1 MYASVAVAAVVAAAV
16 FAVVAAVVAV
26 VAELSV
32 YATLLGGPGLLKVDH
47 DFIAHLKVC

>member
-1 MYASVAVAAVVAAAV
+1 MYASVAVVAVVV
-16 FAVVAAVVAV
+16 FAVVAAV

-32 YATLLGGPGLLKVDH
+32 YATLLGGRGLLKVDH

>member
-1 MYASVAVAAVVAAAV
+1 MYASVAVVAAVV
-16 FAVVAAVVAV
+16 FAVVAAV

-32 YATLLGGPGLLKVDH
+32 YATLLEGRGLLKVDH